1 MATVERHTASRFFEP
16 QKLSGLERM
25 RFTTPRRVEGNYSGR
40 HVARRMGGA
49 GEFVDYREYT
59 PGDDLR
65 RLDWRV
71 MGRTGRTYL
80 KLYQDETNLNCTIV
94 LDVSGSME
102 QGAKWSSNLAGS
114 KLEWVQY
121 FATALSH
128 LIVLGRDAV
137 GMALVGE
144 QLIDYW
150 PPSSAYEHRLL
161 LHRQLERLH
170 PAGRSELARGLDELI
185 LRSKQRGV
193 ILLVSDFLVE
203 ALDPLLASVRKFRS
217 RGWEVIA
224 LHLLHPDEERLP
236 DGMSFRFTGFEA
248 DGSVDC
254 QLSEIRR
261 EYQIRFARHMAA
273 TRAALLG
280 VGCDYFRASTA
291 TSYLEVLRS
300 FLVLRS
306 A

>member
-1 MATVERHTASRFFEP
+1 MTTIEKHEVSRFFEP
-16 QKLSGLERM
+16 QKLTGLERM
-25 RFTTPRRVEGNYSGR
+25 RFTTKRRVEGNYSGR
-40 HVARRMGGA
+40 HIARRMGGA

-71 MGRTGRTYL
+71 MGRTGRGYL
-80 KLYQDETNLNCTIV
+80 KLFQDETNLNCTIV

-102 QGAKWSSNLAGS
+102 QGAKRHSNLSGS
-114 KLEWVQY
+114 KLEWGQY

-137 GMALVGE
+137 GMGLVGE
-144 QLIDYW
+144 QLVDYW
-150 PPSSAYEHRLL
+150 PPSSAYQHRML
-161 LHRQLERLH
+161 LHEQIERLR
-170 PAGRSELARGLDELI
+170 PAGRSELAGSLDELI
-185 LRSKQRGV
+185 LRVSQRGV
-193 ILLVSDFLVE
+193 LLLISDFLVDSLE
-203 ALDPLLASVRKFRS
+203 PLISSLRKYRS

-224 LHLLHPDEERLP
+224 LHLVHPDEERLP
-236 DGMSFRFTGFEA
+236 EGMAFRFTGFEA
-248 DGSVDC
+248 DGTVDC
-254 QLSEIRR
+254 QLSEVRR
-261 EYQIRFARHMAA
+261 EYEKRFNLHLAA

-280 VGCDYFRASTA
+280 VGCEYHRASTK